1 MNRRF
6 LLMTG
11 AIALVA
17 LMFAFS
23 QARPLPT
30 AEAQVPGPPAPATVS
45 LDLIMCDGTG
55 GLNAP
60 QCANSAN
67 TTVGDGDGLIEEGE
81 NPEMQVSMWSDLDW
95 TDASD
100 ETFFDLA
107 TVIWTTGPAGP
118 DQTGDGWED
127 PISGLAAESPNT
139 LGAAVG
145 EMSFKIQSNFES
157 ELVFFNNVD
166 DAPTGTDPTVMGQ
179 PPVCNIDRAALTD
192 SYEMWVATT
201 PFLPEVDVLDTDG
214 NGCIETE
221 EDSVDGDCVLDH
233 MPKGVTMMPTGTSR
247 LIVNVGLP
255 VSTFMGRAF
264 GIARLPITT
273 GVTNDVDVNLLV
285 FNFLQPGG
293 YYIHITTVGY
303 PVVAAAQPQTGDEFG
318 QTVATCLPYYA
329 SPTRVFGV
337 TVDPDWNEDGAS
349 TGDELGL
356 GGEVNFVVMN
366 HGGPFDLGLQE
377 SRFGD
382 YDGDG
387 IGTAYDRCNID
398 PTCGTAADDPDGDW
412 LCGAC
417 DPDPAT
423 GCAPGEP
430 RSTIPWHACQDA
442 DGDHWINQ
450 SDNCPNTP
458 NSGQLDGDGDGV
470 GDACDPEPDIKGDGS
485 GYAGGFNDSDNWC
498 FDQFTI
504 GLNEPAAELGVA
516 PPGAIGAEAKY
527 CLGPTSEVGATT
539 EPYANPP
546 LYAVNVDPYRDADD
560 DGTPDYVNP
569 GDFDGDTVDDVQY
582 DADND
587 ADRDG
592 HSDACEGFNGT
603 DALDPSSMPGAP
615 AVAGIPGVGGD
626 CDGGGEFDYA
636 ENHKQFLTDPFDPG
650 DDWATPLS
658 ELADEDGD
666 GCVDSEEIAGAAA
679 PNPGATG
686 NYNPLDPFDF
696 YDVPIPAVPDPNP
709 NGTRNQAVAMDDVLG
724 VLFYVG
730 TYDGDGGAPNAN
742 GVAYDIDK
750 DGNGLKD
757 GRDYDRAPSPAPNPP
772 WDADPPSGAVAMDDV
787 LAVLAQ
793 TGLSCIGAP
802 DLQYAD
808 AHVSIVSLSV
818 GGVDYPPGSDI
829 VNPLVA
835 STIIDVKVAERVD
848 HIDGATGPVE
858 VKEYVYFKDAPP
870 GIYHC
875 VNDPGAVSKDP
886 APLSIVQQDCTV
898 DGEIVPPLT
907 LVEVPDPLL
916 PTVNPIL
923 DVLVRWT
930 LAKDTDYIKT
940 VNMIHISDT
949 PGPYVWN
956 STTLPPPGSYPIKV
970 CVKEIPEPPAVE
982 TDWSDNADCA
992 DFTLIVP

>member
-1 MNRRF
+1 M
-6 LLMTG
+6 
-11 AIALVA
+11 V
-17 LMFAFS
+17 
-23 QARPLPT
+23 
-30 AEAQVPGPPAPATVS
+30 
-45 LDLIMCDGTG
+45 MCDGAG
-55 GLNAP
+55 PNNP
-60 QCANSAN
+60 QPYCANAGP
-67 TTVGDGDGLIEEGE
+67 TTVGDDDGLIEEGE
-81 NPEMQVSMWSDLDW
+81 NPEVQVSQWSDLDW
-95 TDASD
+95 TDQSD
-100 ETFFDLA
+100 EAFFDLA
-107 TVIWTTGPAGP
+107 SVIWTAGPPGP

-127 PISGLAAESPNT
+127 PLSGLAANSPTT

-145 EMSFKIQSNFES
+145 EITFKIQSNLTPS
-157 ELVFFNNVD
+157 LMLLNNVD
-166 DAPTGTDPTVMGQ
+166 DAPTDTDPTVMGQ
-179 PPVCNIDRAALTD
+179 PPVCNIDRLDMMETF
-192 SYEMWVATT
+192 ELWVATT
-201 PFLPEVDVLDTDG
+201 SFLPEVDYLDTDG
-214 NGCIETE
+214 NGCIESQ
-221 EDSVDGDCVLDH
+221 EDSVDGDCVLDKGP
-233 MPKGVTMMPTGTSR
+233 PKGVTMMPWPTAR
-247 LIVNVGLP
+247 LIVNAGLP
-255 VSTFMGRAF
+255 VSQLMGRAF
-264 GIARLPITT
+264 GIARLDILSMTT
-273 GVTNDVDVNLLV
+273 EGVDVNLLV
-285 FNFLQPGG
+285 FNMLQPGG

-329 SPTRVFGV
+329 APTRVFGV
-337 TVDPDWNEDGAS
+337 TVDPDFDGDGVSGEPPHED
-349 TGDELGL
+349 GL
-356 GGEVNFVVMN
+356 GGEANYVVMN

-377 SRFGD
+377 SRGPD

-387 IGTAYDRCNID
+387 IANQFDRCRTD

-412 LCGAC
+412 LCDTC
-417 DPDPAT
+417 DPDPGT
-423 GCAPGEP
+423 GCAVGEP
-430 RSTIPWHACQDA
+430 RSTIPWDPCQDA
-442 DGDHWINQ
+442 DGDGWMNAF
-450 SDNCPNTP
+450 DNCPNTANP
-458 NSGQLDGDGDGV
+458 THEDSDGDGV
-470 GDACDPEPDIKGDGS
+470 GDVCDPLPEIDGDGS
-485 GYAGGFNDSDNWC
+485 GYAGGINNGDNWC

-504 GLNEPAAELGVA
+504 GLGEPAAELGVA

-527 CLGPTSEVGATT
+527 CLGPVSEVGPTQD
-539 EPYANPP
+539 PYVNPP
-546 LYAVNVDPYRDADD
+546 LYAVDIDPYLDSND
-560 DGTPDYVNP
+560 DGIPDYVNP

-582 DADND
+582 DADGD

-592 HSDACEGFNGT
+592 HSDACEAAGPDG
-603 DALDPSSMPGAP
+603 DPSTTGDNSDPLNPTSTPGAP
-615 AVAGIPGVGGD
+615 AVAGIPGIGGD

-650 DDWATPLS
+650 DDVVTPPDGPRMDLTD
-658 ELADEDGD
+658 EDEDG
-666 GCVDSEEIAGAAA
+666 CMDSEEMAGAAA